1 MIGQIVKSISH
12 PLAMVLLGIY
22 CTVAQ
27 AEVYD
32 ITELQ
37 QPGNSSPAMTGF
49 YTVTSDGET
58 TLEDPVE
65 SGFALDAGSDF
76 DPDLIQEEE
85 PESDTSEKTSEKA
98 SNSKK
103 QETRTVRIRVK
114 RKQPERNRADQSQC
128 ERHGFY
134 YTNDGRCILPA
145 YQHYLPA
152 IPQPLPGGS
161 MHPGMPD

>member
-1 MIGQIVKSISH
+1 MIGQFVKSISH

-37 QPGNSSPAMTGF
+37 QPDNSSPAMAGF
-49 YTVTSDGET
+49 YTVTPDGET

-65 SGFALDAGSDF
+65 SGFAISAGSDF
-76 DPDLIQEEE
+76 DPDRIQEEE
-85 PESDTSEKTSEKA
+85 PESDTAGEAPEKA

-134 YTNDGRCILPA
+134 YTRDGRCILPT
-145 YQHYLPA
+145 YGHSPV
-152 IPQPLPGGS
+152 IPQPLPGPG
-161 MHPGMPD
+161 MHPRMPD